1 MWASNYVANLRA
13 DALQAK
19 GLELLGHILDFATLR
34 IKCCRQH
41 FMREICTSGSKRGEW
56 IAPLAGSFSL
66 LLYRF
71 FLGFADSGHIR
82 SDKDPRD
89 VYATRQKV

>member
-34 IKCCRQH
+34 
-41 FMREICTSGSKRGEW
+41 MRLLPKAVTHET
-56 IAPLAGSFSL
+56 APRNKGGASDSAVRSVGQ
-66 LLYRF
+66 
-71 FLGFADSGHIR
+71 AD
-82 SDKDPRD
+82 
-89 VYATRQKV
+89 